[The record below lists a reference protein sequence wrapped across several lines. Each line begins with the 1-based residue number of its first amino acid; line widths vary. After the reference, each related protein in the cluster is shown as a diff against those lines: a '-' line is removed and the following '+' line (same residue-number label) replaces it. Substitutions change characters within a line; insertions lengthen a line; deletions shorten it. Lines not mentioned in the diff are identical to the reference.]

1 MTVKKG
7 YLKLIYVCAL
17 YSEYENAKS
26 LSDSVL
32 DEMM

>member
-1 MTVKKG
+1 MTVKKS
-7 YLKLIYVCAL
+7 YLKLIYVCTV
-17 YSEYENAKS
+17 YSGYENAKS